1 MGLHPKPRDLNKVV
15 TDDPIELS
23 SKVIDECAT
32 VEPTNRVTNKL
43 SELGDDIAIV
53 ESFSHMVAFRT
64 EEGLV
69 LFDASGKQSGVAVVD
84 SLRGWNTDRVH
95 SLVYTHGHL
104 DHVGGSGALIAD
116 AETRNFE
123 NPTVFGHENVPKR
136 LERYQRTDG
145 WNTIIN
151 QRQFGGVSPRHG
163 MGLTTRSASFVPEDM
178 AWPDVVYQDEMKL
191 SVGGLDIEF
200 NHGKGETD
208 DHTWAWVP
216 KTKTLVTGDLV
227 LWVFPNAGN
236 PQKVQ
241 RYPLEWANAL
251 REMMTCEAELLVPA
265 HGLPIKGTGRI
276 NRVLGD
282 LAHVLETLVS
292 ETLELM
298 NDGYQLNDIVH
309 MVKVDQEMLGL
320 PWLQPLYD
328 EPEFVV
334 RNIWRMYGGWW
345 DADPA
350 SLKPSPRVDLAK
362 ELSVLAGGAKQL
374 ADRAKFLA
382 EEGDLRLSC
391 HLIEFAALAEPENK
405 EIHGIRAEIYRIR
418 RSQES
423 SLMSKGIFA
432 AAMRESENIT
442 D

>member
-1 MGLHPKPRDLNKVV
+1 MGLHPKPRDLNKLV

-23 SKVIDECAT
+23 SKVIDECVAT
-32 VEPTNRVTNKL
+32 EPTNRVTNKL
-43 SELGDDIAIV
+43 SELNHDIAIV

-84 SLRGWNTDRVH
+84 SLRKWDKGRVH

-116 AETRNFE
+116 AELRSFAH
-123 NPTVFGHENVPKR
+123 PTVFGHENVPKR
-136 LERYQRTDG
+136 LERYQYTNG

-151 QRQFGGVSPRHG
+151 QRQFGGISPKHG
-163 MGLTTRSASFVPEDM
+163 MGLTTEHASFVPDSTV
-178 AWPDVVYQDEMKL
+178 WPDVVYQDEMKL
-191 SVGGLDIEF
+191 SVGDLDIEF

-208 DHTWAWVP
+208 DHTWAWIP
-216 KTKTLVTGDLV
+216 QAKTLVTGDLV

-251 REMMTCEAELLVPA
+251 REMMNYDAELLVPA
-265 HGLPIKGTGRI
+265 HGLPISGRTRI

-292 ETLELM
+292 DTINLM
-298 NDGYQLNDIVH
+298 NDGHQLNDIVH
-309 MVKVDQEMLGL
+309 MVKVDSEMLDL

-350 SLKPSPRVDLAK
+350 TLKPSPRKHLAV
-362 ELSVLAGGAKQL
+362 ELTSLVGGAPQL
-374 ADRAKFLA
+374 ANRAKTLA

-391 HLIEFAALAEPENK
+391 HLIEFAALADPDNK
-405 EIHGIRAEIYRIR
+405 EIHGIRAEIYRLR
-418 RSQES
+418 RSQET
-423 SLMSKGIFA
+423 SLMSKGIYA
-432 AAMRESENIT
+432 AAMRESQVISE
-442 D
+442 

>member
-84 SLRGWNTDRVH
+84 SLREWDTDRVH

-163 MGLTTRSASFVPEDM
+163 MGLTTVSYTHLTLP
-178 AWPDVVYQDEMKL
+178 
-191 SVGGLDIEF
+191 
-200 NHGKGETD
+200 
-208 DHTWAWVP
+208 
-216 KTKTLVTGDLV
+216 TK
-227 LWVFPNAGN
+227 
-236 PQKVQ
+236 
-241 RYPLEWANAL
+241 
-251 REMMTCEAELLVPA
+251 
-265 HGLPIKGTGRI
+265 
-276 NRVLGD
+276 
-282 LAHVLETLVS
+282 
-292 ETLELM
+292 
-298 NDGYQLNDIVH
+298 
-309 MVKVDQEMLGL
+309 
-320 PWLQPLYD
+320 QP
-328 EPEFVV
+328 V
-334 RNIWRMYGGWW
+334 
-345 DADPA
+345 
-350 SLKPSPRVDLAK
+350 
-362 ELSVLAGGAKQL
+362 
-374 ADRAKFLA
+374 
-382 EEGDLRLSC
+382 
-391 HLIEFAALAEPENK
+391 
-405 EIHGIRAEIYRIR
+405 
-418 RSQES
+418 
-423 SLMSKGIFA
+423 
-432 AAMRESENIT
+432 
-442 D
+442 